1 MDAIQILKRLTTLKT
16 ERIKHEHHWKQC
28 AKYCAPE
35 RMPSFSDVTASGL
48 EEQRKQARAELYDS
62 SAVDGLQ
69 LLVSSIIS
77 GTTSPTSK
85 WFTAIPSG
93 LDTPDQ
99 LTEGER
105 WLEQVTDFMF
115 RNIHSSNF
123 DSEVADFVTDLVTF
137 GHAILYAD
145 QKDNGGFVFN
155 TWNISNCFISST
167 QANGIIDTIYKEY
180 RLSATQMVNEF
191 GYEKCSDKVQTA
203 FNKKQETQFTL
214 VHAIYPRTKEQIK
227 GEAGQ
232 RISTAMPFASVTIE
246 SNSKQVVRESG
257 YEELPVVVSRF
268 RKLPNSHYGSGMAS
282 LVLPDAITVNQV
294 MKLSL
299 QSAEL
304 NLGGLWIAQHDGIIN
319 PNTLRIRPNAIISA
333 NTVDS
338 IKRLDTG
345 SATVG
350 MGLDFVIHLQN
361 KIRKSLLSDQLTAPN
376 QSPLTA
382 SEVHARVQ
390 IQRQQLGSIFGRMQA
405 EYMQGLLLR
414 TWGLAM
420 RSGMLP
426 VAPDELRQAS
436 GISFAFINP
445 MAAAQKLEHV
455 TAVQN
460 LMGNVMNLVQIDPTI
475 MDNINL
481 DKAVQ
486 VVADGLNVPT
496 SVLRTEEELI
506 QLRQA
511 KQEQQQAMQEQQ
523 QAQQAQQAMASTG
536 LDIAKEQAKQM
547 TPDQIGE
554 MLEQ

>member
-1 MDAIQILKRLTTLKT
+1 MDAQQIIKRLSTLKS

-28 AKYCAPE
+28 AKYCAPD
-35 RMPSFSDVTASGL
+35 RMPSFSDVTGSGL

-62 SAVDGLQ
+62 TAVDGIQ

-85 WFTAIPSG
+85 WFSAAPTG
-93 LDTPDQ
+93 LDTPDE

-115 RNIHSSNF
+115 RNIHAGNF
-123 DSEVADFVTDLVTF
+123 DSEVSDFITDLVTF

-145 QKDNGGFVFN
+145 EKENGGYVFN
-155 TWNISNCFISST
+155 TWNISNCYISST
-167 QANGIIDTIYKEY
+167 QANGLIDTIYKEY
-180 RLSATQMVNEF
+180 QLSAIQLVNEY
-191 GYEKCSDKVQTA
+191 GYKNCSDKVQTA
-203 FNKKQETQFTL
+203 YNKQQDTQFTL
-214 VHAIYPRTKEQIK
+214 IHAIYPRPKDQVD
-227 GEAGQ
+227 GESGQ
-232 RISTAMPFASVTIE
+232 RIAKAMPFASVTIE
-246 SNSKQVVRESG
+246 SNSKKVLRESG
-257 YEELPVVVSRF
+257 FEEFPVVVSRF

-304 NLGGLWIAQHDGIIN
+304 NLGGLWIADNQVVN
-319 PNTLRIRPNAIISA
+319 PNTLRIRPNAIIAA
-333 NTVDS
+333 NTTDA

-350 MGLDFVIHLQN
+350 MGLDFVVHLQN
-361 KIRKSLLSDQLTAPN
+361 KIRKSLLADQLTNPN

-390 IQRQQLGSIFGRMQA
+390 IQRQQLGSIYGRMIA
-405 EYMQGLLLR
+405 EYMQGLLQR
-414 TWGLAM
+414 TWGIAM

-436 GISFAFINP
+436 GISFNFTNP
-445 MAAAQKLEHV
+445 LNASAKLEHV
-455 TAVQN
+455 TAVQG
-460 LMGNVMNLVQIDPTI
+460 LLGNIMNIVQVDQTI

-496 SVLRTEEELI
+496 SVLRTDEEVA

-523 QAQQAQQAMASTG
+523 AQQQAQQAMASTG
-536 LDIAKEQAKQM
+536 LDIAKDQAKQM
-547 TPDQIGE
+547 TPDQLGE
-554 MLEQ
+554 ILGQ